1 LTRLPDA
8 ARRRTLV
15 RLAAG
20 SLATLAPLVHAKAD
34 PFPNRPITLI
44 MPFPAGGATDS
55 QMRALAL
62 AAGKELGQTIVVMN
76 QPGAAGTLGPASMAR
91 QAHADGYTVS
101 IVPATLFR
109 MPHLQKVTFNPT
121 TDFSYILNLTGYTN
135 GIVVRADAPWK
146 TLQELLADAKARPGK
161 ISYGSTGIG
170 SGGHIAMERL
180 LRAAGGPELN
190 FVPFKG
196 MAEETAALLGG
207 HLDIISDPG
216 WGPLVEGGKARVLAT
231 LGEQRL
237 RRWAN
242 VPTLKELGY
251 DITVVSPVG
260 LAGPKGMEPAVV
272 QRLHDAFKNAM
283 ADATYQRILEQSDQ
297 PNVYMGSAEYQQYA
311 VAQFAREKQFIDQLG
326 IKLQ

>member
-1 LTRLPDA
+1 MHDA

-15 RLAAG
+15 RLAAS
-20 SLATLAPLVHAKAD
+20 SLATLVPLAHAETD
-34 PFPNRPITLI
+34 PFPSRPITLV

-91 QAHADGYTVS
+91 QAHADGYTVC

-109 MPHLQKVTFNPT
+109 MPHLQKVTVNPT

-146 TLQELLADAKARPGK
+146 TLPELLADAKARPGK

-231 LGEQRL
+231 LVEQRL
-237 RRWAN
+237 KRWGQ

>member
-1 LTRLPDA
+1 MTRLPDA
-8 ARRRTLV
+8 SRRRTLA
-15 RLAAG
+15 RLAAS
-20 SLATLAPLVHAKAD
+20 SLATLVPLAHAKTD
-34 PFPNRPITLI
+34 SYPTRPIMLV

-146 TLQELLADAKARPGK
+146 TLPELLADAKARPGK

-207 HLDIISDPG
+207 HLDVISDPG

-237 RRWAN
+237 KRWGQ

-260 LAGPKGMEPAVV
+260 LAGPKGMDPAIV